1 MQVFQNKFKMDN
13 KEEFLK
19 KILATFRA
27 EADENLNAMA
37 IHLIELEKMPPKP
50 RQDELSEIIYRVAHS
65 LKGASRSVNL
75 TEIES
80 ICHAFEDVM
89 SAIRDGELDYSSQVF
104 DALHQTIDIIT
115 ELLDYSSDEISDEL
129 EVRISEHVDMLTL
142 IEAGIEVENIGASKA
157 KKPKQ
162 PNSEPN
168 PQQQAAEVTTPKNP
182 EPEEETFAP
191 EHPTEQEQEKTVEQ
205 KPVVKKPK
213 PVPRKKTVTNS
224 QVKNASNDTI
234 RISSKKL
241 DTVLAQ
247 AEEMLS
253 VKLRAIQRTKN
264 LKTTLTQFSTWHK
277 QSFAILKAARNVNI
291 ILQKKGSQENL
302 SSDETKIANLSQHL
316 EWINSFVNNI
326 EKELNDLRDFSVE
339 EVHSISSKID
349 NLLDDVKELIAV
361 PFSTLSMVFPKMAR
375 DIAKDLEKEVDFDI
389 QGDDIRIDRRILEK
403 IRTPL
408 IHILR
413 NSIDYGVEMPDVRV
427 KKGKSAK
434 GKVSLIVERLENNKI
449 GITVSDDGSG
459 INVDKLKKLYIAKH
473 GISDEDAKKITD
485 KECLNYI
492 FQSGISTSD
501 IVTDLSGR
509 GLGLAIAQQ
518 EIQLIGGSI
527 DVETVPETSTTFKI
541 KLPLSIVTFRGI
553 LIEVSQE
560 MFVIPTTMVDRVVRV
575 RKETIKTVEAR
586 ATILFEGQ
594 LVPLIRISEVLQL
607 KEKVDKSAFIH
618 VAIFEN
624 ASKKIGFVIDK
635 VISEQEVLVKNF
647 NKQLQRVRNILG
659 ATILG
664 TGRVVPILNVSDLF
678 KSSNKMSS
686 TQSTVYD
693 IVDTD
698 EEKVKSILVVDDS
711 ITSRTLLKNIL
722 EAAGYNVTT
731 AIDGLEGFTK
741 LKEGSYSLVVSD
753 VEMPRLDGFGLT
765 SRIRADKEFSEIP
778 VILVTSLSKREHR
791 EKGID
796 AGANAY
802 IVKSNFDQSNLLD
815 IIQRLI

>member
-1 MQVFQNKFKMDN
+1 MDN

-19 KILATFRA
+19 IILATFRA

-37 IHLIELEKMPPKP
+37 IHLIELEKNPPKP

-89 SAIRDGELDYSSQVF
+89 SAIRDGEIDYSPQVF

-115 ELLDYSSDEISDEL
+115 ELLDYQSDDIGDEL
-129 EVRISEHVDMLTL
+129 QVKISEHVDMLTMV
-142 IEAGIEVENIGASKA
+142 EAGIEIEDLGVSRTN
-157 KKPKQ
+157 KPKQ
-162 PNSEPN
+162 PKPESK
-168 PQQQAAEVTTPKNP
+168 PQSQEVPIAQPKDSKPVEDIPQPKVRIEEQQAKAEEIKP
-182 EPEEETFAP
+182 EI
-191 EHPTEQEQEKTVEQ
+191 Q
-205 KPVVKKPK
+205 KPK
-213 PVPRKKTVTNS
+213 PKPKPKPKTKPKPGS
-224 QVKNASNDTI
+224 KPQVKNTSSETI

-253 VKLRAIQRTKN
+253 IKLRAIQHSKN
-264 LKTTLTQFSTWHK
+264 LKSTLTQFSTWHK
-277 QSFAILKAARNVNI
+277 QSFAILQAARNVNI
-291 ILQKKGSQENL
+291 ILQKKASQENL
-302 SSDETKIANLSQHL
+302 SSDETKIANLAQHL
-316 EWINSFVNNI
+316 EWINSFVSNV

-349 NLLDDVKELIAV
+349 NLLGDVKELIAV
-361 PFSTLSMVFPKMAR
+361 PFSTLSMVFPKMVR
-375 DIAKDLEKEVDFDI
+375 DIAKDLEKEVDFII

-413 NSIDYGVEMPDVRV
+413 NSIDYGVEMPDVRIE
-427 KKGKSAK
+427 KGKDVK
-434 GKVSLIVERLENNKI
+434 GKVSLSIERLENNKI
-449 GITVSDDGSG
+449 GVTVSDDGSG
-459 INVDKLKKLYIAKH
+459 INVDKLRKLYIAKH
-473 GISDEDAKKITD
+473 DISEEDADKITD
-485 KECLNYI
+485 KECLSYI

-527 DVETVPETSTTFKI
+527 DVETVANESTTFRI

-553 LIEVSQE
+553 LIEVSEE
-560 MFVIPTTMVDRVVRV
+560 MFVIPTTMVERVVRV
-575 RKETIKTVEAR
+575 KKETIKTVEAR
-586 ATILFEGQ
+586 ATILFEGEV
-594 LVPLIRISEVLQL
+594 VPLIRISEILQL

-624 ASKKIGFVIDK
+624 GNKKIGFVIDK

-664 TGRVVPILNVSDLF
+664 SGRVVPILNISDLF
-678 KSSNKMSS
+678 KSSNKISS

-693 IVDTD
+693 IVDS
-698 EEKVKSILVVDDS
+698 EEDKVKSILVVDDS

-741 LKEGSYSLVVSD
+741 LKEGSYALVVSD

-765 SRIRADKEFSEIP
+765 ARIRADKEFSEVP